1 MPMWDSP
8 SLVGQPDGSAAE
20 VRWFGD
26 EFYHWMESPDGFTV
40 VSDPQTGWLC
50 YAEVSAD
57 GERLVSTGI
66 RLGDLPPAGLDP
78 GVRLDDSVVADIVSA
93 SRQRMGLGGDKILDK
108 PVLINGEITGLTIL
122 VDFPDLDFET
132 DVPDPV
138 DQQAWIDDI
147 HDFLNLSG
155 YTGHGNTG
163 SVFDYFQDVSGNN
176 LLYHNQ
182 VTSRFYET
190 AVTRAALNADAVS
203 WDDVL
208 AIILQQMDAEGFD
221 FSPFDSNDDGLI
233 DAINI
238 YFWGPYAS
246 NELWPHY
253 SEMDP
258 VHLDGLTAEHY
269 LVADLHNFPELRTF
283 CHETG
288 HLLGQWPDL
297 YSVAVPRDGF
307 GLGDYCLMAWGGS
320 NEVDPVHPSA
330 FPKKLAGWMEPV
342 VLDLPGTGFVATS
355 GNNSGFLI
363 PHPDPTITHEYF
375 LVENRQEIG
384 RDERIDDSGL
394 AIYHIDENESF
405 QRYSYHYKV
414 HLVQAD
420 GLWQLENEQ
429 NFGNTTDLYSA
440 PDYPDYDP
448 DIDPRAAWWNG
459 DLVESHIQ
467 NVSTSGPVMTF
478 DFPGCAQLV
487 SVTVTPPDIGF
498 GWTINGPG
506 GFSYSGTV
514 DRGVHRSDLWGVHG
528 QLRGHT
534 FLQHTHARHPGCRRH
549 RRSGHRIRRQLRS
562 FHHSGWAG
570 RSG

>member
-1 MPMWDSP
+1 MCPCGTARPWWGSRTDPRPKSGGSATSSTTGWRVPTGSP
-8 SLVGQPDGSAAE
+8 SF
-20 VRWFGD
+20 R
-26 EFYHWMESPDGFTV
+26 
-40 VSDPQTGWLC
+40 DPQTGWLC

-93 SRQRMGLGGDKILDK
+93 SRRRMGLGGDKILDK

-138 DQQAWIDDI
+138 DQQAWIEDI

-221 FSPFDSNDDGLI
+221 FSQFDSNDDGLI

-238 YFWGPYAS
+238 YFWGPFAS

-355 GNNSGFLI
+355 GNNSGL
-363 PHPDPTITHEYF
+363 PHSASGSHDNARVFPCGKPPG
-375 LVENRQEIG
+375 NRSG
-384 RDERIDDSGL
+384 RADRRFRSGDISHRRERIVP
-394 AIYHIDENESF
+394 EVFESLHG
-405 QRYSYHYKV
+405 S
-414 HLVQAD
+414 
-420 GLWQLENEQ
+420 
-429 NFGNTTDLYSA
+429 S
-440 PDYPDYDP
+440 
-448 DIDPRAAWWNG
+448 
-459 DLVESHIQ
+459 
-467 NVSTSGPVMTF
+467 
-478 DFPGCAQLV
+478 
-487 SVTVTPPDIGF
+487 
-498 GWTINGPG
+498 GPG
-506 GFSYSGTV
+506 GRAV
-514 DRGVHRSDLWGVHG
+514 A
-528 QLRGHT
+528 
-534 FLQHTHARHPGCRRH
+534 ARK
-549 RRSGHRIRRQLRS
+549 
-562 FHHSGWAG
+562 
-570 RSG
+570 